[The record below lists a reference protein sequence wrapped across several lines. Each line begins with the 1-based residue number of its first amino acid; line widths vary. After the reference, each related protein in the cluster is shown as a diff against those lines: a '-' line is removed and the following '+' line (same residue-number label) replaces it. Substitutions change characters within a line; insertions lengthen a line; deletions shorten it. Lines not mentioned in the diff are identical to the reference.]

1 MRELSKIPAT
11 SSLYSR
17 EKSSV
22 YCTLLTRN
30 SNCRVNHPGI
40 SAETIFG
47 ALLFNPGCRADTV
60 LFWAL
65 YYSVCNICIAV
76 LLCVLYSACCVRE
89 WLGCTMWN
97 FFTVATVSSRF
108 WVFGVGQ
115 AIRRALK
122 LWQKWMFPFLCA
134 FSRQFHVVEI
144 DVQKYIIFDMPVYRV
159 HRLRQI
165 WNLSE
170 VPIPGIYFFSWGKCE
185 THSTWLC
192 YWRLLG
198 HNYLL
203 LID

>member
-1 MRELSKIPAT
+1 M
-11 SSLYSR
+11 
-17 EKSSV
+17 
-22 YCTLLTRN
+22 
-30 SNCRVNHPGI
+30 
-40 SAETIFG
+40 
-47 ALLFNPGCRADTV
+47 
-60 LFWAL
+60 FWAL
-65 YYSVCNICIAV
+65 CYSVCNSCIAV
-76 LLCVLYSACCVRE
+76 LLCVLFNPCAGLTQFLFGAPYYSVCCVPE

-97 FFTVATVSSRF
+97 ILTVATVSSRF

-122 LWQKWMFPFLCA
+122 LRQKWMFPFLCA

-165 WNLSE
+165 LNLSE
-170 VPIPGIYFFSWGKCE
+170 VPITGIFFFSWGKCE

-192 YWRLLG
+192 YWRFLG